1 MKAKTILILLIS
13 IIVAQL
19 AGAVGSIFTASSI
32 ESWYA
37 FLEKPVFSPPNWL
50 FAPAW
55 ITLYILMGIAAFLIW
70 QKRGEAGAKS
80 ALYFYGGQLILNS
93 LWSVIFFGFQNP
105 FLAFLEIIVLWLL
118 IALTT
123 VKFYRIEKAAGLLFV
138 PYILW
143 VTFAMVLNFSIW
155 QLNI

>member
-1 MKAKTILILLIS
+1 MSKTILTLLIS
-13 IIVAQL
+13 IIIAQL

-32 ESWYA
+32 GSWYA
-37 FLEKPVFSPPNWL
+37 FLEKPAFSPSNWL

-55 ITLYILMGIAAFLIW
+55 ITLYALMGIAAFLIW
-70 QKRGEAGAKS
+70 QKRGEAGARS

-118 IALTT
+118 IAFTT

-143 VTFAMVLNFSIW
+143 VTFAMVLNFAVW
-155 QLNI
+155 RLNM